1 MTWALSRHLQ
11 ALASPS
17 WATIGQSSV
26 LSILYI
32 VLAWEEDTG
41 QNVDLLLIVG
51 FPGERGG

>member
-1 MTWALSRHLQ
+1 M
-11 ALASPS
+11 SPS
-17 WATIGQSSV
+17 WATVGQSSV